1 MRRLV
6 ALLAL
11 TALAACTNEID
22 ESTRPQ
28 NIVGTYQLVSL
39 GGKPLPST
47 TLSSSGASLEYLGG
61 ELVLA
66 ADKGWTETLSFRV
79 NGGSQ
84 VQSAASSGTWTSIR
98 DYAYLAF
105 SDSTNGYQFTGTAS
119 GGIIVLETASGSEMI
134 YRR

>member
-1 MRRLV
+1 MRRFV

-11 TALAACTNEID
+11 TALAACTSEID

-28 NIVGTYQLVSL
+28 NIVGTYQLVSY

-47 TLSSSGASLEYLGG
+47 TRSASGGTSELLGG

-66 ADKGWTETLSFRV
+66 ADKRWTETESFRV
-79 NGGSQ
+79 NGAQ
-84 VQSAASSGTWTSIR
+84 VKPVVSSGTWTLIR
-98 DYAYLAF
+98 DYAYLAL

-119 GGIIVLETASGSEMI
+119 GGIIVLKTVSGNELI